1 MQPNPR
7 RNLEPLLDESA
18 LLRTAPR
25 TFVLPEE
32 WGPLESFMRAGAGDD
47 AGPPTVIV
55 KPKGRQQG
63 QGCVAA
69 DSSYKLNSDAFV
81 RRKRLVNNS
90 AQLRYY

>member
-63 QGCVAA
+63 Q
-69 DSSYKLNSDAFV
+69 
-81 RRKRLVNNS
+81 
-90 AQLRYY
+90 AQGQGRAHGDPTGYINYIIIQRAHCENI